1 LCPVLA
7 WPPGLGGRLTLP
19 RQPAQPLHVHGP
31 PPMRRHR
38 QWLHDEAR
46 RTGSRQRWGRA
57 VDPAGVGTE
66 VWYHIWRGVRY
77 LQARQRALPATC
89 AGRDRVVQTR
99 ESIGF
104 IGLGQMGM
112 GMARNLLAAGYDV
125 LAYDVATAP
134 LERFVDQGGR
144 RAAHPAQIGAACQ
157 RVLVMVVNGE
167 QVEAVVQ
174 GEHGL
179 LQTMTS
185 GSILVCSTIAL
196 ADLHRVAER
205 AAAQGVAVIDSPVSG
220 GVEGAAEGTLTI
232 FCGGDP
238 AIVEAH
244 RPLLQVVGAHVAHLG
259 PLGAGLVG
267 KLANNLILGV
277 GRLAI
282 AEAMAVAKKA
292 GVPLD
297 TLYQTLKTCTA
308 DSRLLRALEGA
319 VLRGEYPPVT
329 FHAVKDLSAAVD
341 SGRSVQQAMPVT
353 SLSLALYQLADDK
366 LGGLRTSTEVV
377 RYFLED

>member
-1 LCPVLA
+1 
-7 WPPGLGGRLTLP
+7 
-19 RQPAQPLHVHGP
+19 
-31 PPMRRHR
+31 
-38 QWLHDEAR
+38 
-46 RTGSRQRWGRA
+46 
-57 VDPAGVGTE
+57 
-66 VWYHIWRGVRY
+66 
-77 LQARQRALPATC
+77 
-89 AGRDRVVQTR
+89 
-99 ESIGF
+99 
-104 IGLGQMGM
+104 M

-134 LERFVDQGGR
+134 LERFVEQGGR

-174 GEHGL
+174 SEHGL

-205 AAAQGVAVIDSPVSG
+205 ATAQGVAVIDSPVSG

-282 AEAMAVAKKA
+282 AEAMAMAKKA

-353 SLSLALYQLADDK
+353 SLSLALYQLANDK

>member
-1 LCPVLA
+1 
-7 WPPGLGGRLTLP
+7 
-19 RQPAQPLHVHGP
+19 
-31 PPMRRHR
+31 M
-38 QWLHDEAR
+38 
-46 RTGSRQRWGRA
+46 
-57 VDPAGVGTE
+57 
-66 VWYHIWRGVRY
+66 
-77 LQARQRALPATC
+77 
-89 AGRDRVVQTR
+89 VQTR

-125 LAYDVATAP
+125 LAYDVATPP
-134 LERFVDQGGR
+134 LERFVGQGGR
-144 RAAHPAQIGAACQ
+144 QASHPAQIGAECQ
-157 RVLVMVVNGE
+157 RVLVMVVNGA

-179 LQTMTS
+179 LQTMTR
-185 GSILVCSTIAL
+185 GTILVCSTIAL
-196 ADLHRVAER
+196 AELHRVAER
-205 AAAQGVAVIDSPVSG
+205 AAAQGVTVIDTPVSG

-238 AIVEAH
+238 ASVEAH
-244 RPLLQVVGAHVAHLG
+244 RSILQVVGAHVAHLG
-259 PLGAGLVG
+259 PLGAGLIG

-282 AEAMAVAKKA
+282 AEAMAMAKKA

-319 VLRGEYPPVT
+319 VVRGEYPPVT
-329 FHAVKDLSAAVD
+329 FHALKDLSAAVE

-377 RYFLED
+377 RYFLDD

>member
-1 LCPVLA
+1 
-7 WPPGLGGRLTLP
+7 
-19 RQPAQPLHVHGP
+19 
-31 PPMRRHR
+31 M
-38 QWLHDEAR
+38 
-46 RTGSRQRWGRA
+46 
-57 VDPAGVGTE
+57 
-66 VWYHIWRGVRY
+66 
-77 LQARQRALPATC
+77 
-89 AGRDRVVQTR
+89 VQTR
-99 ESIGF
+99 ECIGF

-144 RAAHPAQIGAACQ
+144 QAAHPAQIGAACQ

-259 PLGAGLVG
+259 PLGAGVVG

-282 AEAMAVAKKA
+282 AEAMAMAKKA

-353 SLSLALYQLADDK
+353 SLSLALYQLADAK

-377 RYFLED
+377 RSFLED

>member
-1 LCPVLA
+1 
-7 WPPGLGGRLTLP
+7 
-19 RQPAQPLHVHGP
+19 
-31 PPMRRHR
+31 
-38 QWLHDEAR
+38 
-46 RTGSRQRWGRA
+46 
-57 VDPAGVGTE
+57 
-66 VWYHIWRGVRY
+66 
-77 LQARQRALPATC
+77 
-89 AGRDRVVQTR
+89 VVQTR

-134 LERFVDQGGR
+134 LERFVGQGGR
-144 RAAHPAQIGAACQ
+144 RAAHPAQIGAECQ
-157 RVLVMVVNGE
+157 CVLVMVVNGA

-174 GEHGL
+174 GEQGL
-179 LQTMTS
+179 LQTMTR
-185 GSILVCSTIAL
+185 GTILVCSTIAL
-196 ADLHRVAER
+196 AELHRVAAH
-205 AAAQGVAVIDSPVSG
+205 AAAQGVSVIDTPVSG
-220 GVEGAAEGTLTI
+220 GVDGAAEGTLTI

-238 AIVEAH
+238 TSVEAH
-244 RPLLQVVGAHVAHLG
+244 RPVLQVVGAHVAHVG

-282 AEAMAVAKKA
+282 AEAMAMAKKA

-308 DSRLLRALEGA
+308 DSRLLRSMEGA

-329 FHAVKDLSAAVD
+329 AHAVKDLGAAVD

>member
-1 LCPVLA
+1 MV
-7 WPPGLGGRLTLP
+7 
-19 RQPAQPLHVHGP
+19 
-31 PPMRRHR
+31 
-38 QWLHDEAR
+38 
-46 RTGSRQRWGRA
+46 S
-57 VDPAGVGTE
+57 
-66 VWYHIWRGVRY
+66 
-77 LQARQRALPATC
+77 
-89 AGRDRVVQTR
+89 TR

-125 LAYDVATAP
+125 LAYDVATPP
-134 LERFVDQGGR
+134 LERFVGQGGR
-144 RAAHPAQIGAACQ
+144 QASHPAQIGAECQ
-157 RVLVMVVNGE
+157 RVLVMVVNGA
-167 QVEAVVQ
+167 QVEEVVQ

-179 LQTMTS
+179 LQTMTR
-185 GSILVCSTIAL
+185 GTILVCSTIAL
-196 ADLHRVAER
+196 TELHRVAAR
-205 AAAQGVAVIDSPVSG
+205 ATAQGVTVIDSPVSG

-232 FCGGDP
+232 FCGGAP
-238 AIVEAH
+238 EVVEAH

-282 AEAMAVAKKA
+282 AEAMAMAKKA

-297 TLYQTLKTCTA
+297 VLYQTLKTGTA

-329 FHAVKDLSAAVD
+329 FHALKDLSAAVD
-341 SGRSVQQAMPVT
+341 SGQSVQQAMPVT
-353 SLSLALYQLADDK
+353 SLSLALYQLANDK
-366 LGGLRTSTEVV
+366 LGELRTSTEVV
-377 RYFLED
+377 RYFLND

>member
-1 LCPVLA
+1 
-7 WPPGLGGRLTLP
+7 
-19 RQPAQPLHVHGP
+19 
-31 PPMRRHR
+31 
-38 QWLHDEAR
+38 
-46 RTGSRQRWGRA
+46 
-57 VDPAGVGTE
+57 
-66 VWYHIWRGVRY
+66 
-77 LQARQRALPATC
+77 
-89 AGRDRVVQTR
+89 
-99 ESIGF
+99 
-104 IGLGQMGM
+104 MGM
-112 GMARNLLAAGYDV
+112 GVARNRLAACYDV
-125 LAYDVATAP
+125 LAYDVAMAP

-196 ADLHRVAER
+196 ADLHRVAAR

-238 AIVEAH
+238 ALVEAH
-244 RPLLQVVGAHVAHLG
+244 RLLLQVVGAHVAHVG
-259 PLGAGLVG
+259 PLGAGVVG

-282 AEAMAVAKKA
+282 AEAMAMAKKA

-353 SLSLALYQLADDK
+353 SLSVALSQRADAK
-366 LGGLRTSTEVV
+366 LDGLRTSTDVV

>member
-1 LCPVLA
+1 
-7 WPPGLGGRLTLP
+7 
-19 RQPAQPLHVHGP
+19 
-31 PPMRRHR
+31 
-38 QWLHDEAR
+38 
-46 RTGSRQRWGRA
+46 
-57 VDPAGVGTE
+57 
-66 VWYHIWRGVRY
+66 
-77 LQARQRALPATC
+77 
-89 AGRDRVVQTR
+89 VVSTR

-125 LAYDVATAP
+125 LVYDVATAP
-134 LERFVDQGGR
+134 LERFVEQGGR

-157 RVLVMVVNGE
+157 RVLVMVVHGA
-167 QVEAVVQ
+167 QVEEVVQ
-174 GEHGL
+174 GAHGL
-179 LQTMTS
+179 LQTMTR
-185 GSILVCSTIAL
+185 GTILVCSTIAL
-196 ADLHRVAER
+196 AELHRVAAR
-205 AAAQGVAVIDSPVSG
+205 ATAQGVTVIDSPVSG

-232 FCGGDP
+232 FCGGEP
-238 AIVEAH
+238 EVVEAH
-244 RPLLQVVGAHVAHLG
+244 RPVLQVVGAHVAHLG

-282 AEAMAVAKKA
+282 AEAMAMAKKA

>member
-1 LCPVLA
+1 
-7 WPPGLGGRLTLP
+7 
-19 RQPAQPLHVHGP
+19 
-31 PPMRRHR
+31 M
-38 QWLHDEAR
+38 
-46 RTGSRQRWGRA
+46 
-57 VDPAGVGTE
+57 
-66 VWYHIWRGVRY
+66 
-77 LQARQRALPATC
+77 
-89 AGRDRVVQTR
+89 VQTR

-125 LAYDVATAP
+125 LAYDVATPP
-134 LERFVDQGGR
+134 LERFVGQSGR
-144 RAAHPAQIGAACQ
+144 QASHPAQIGAACQ
-157 RVLVMVVNGE
+157 RVLVMVVNGA

-179 LQTMTS
+179 LQTMTR
-185 GSILVCSTIAL
+185 GTILVCSTIAL
-196 ADLHRVAER
+196 AELHRVAER
-205 AAAQGVAVIDSPVSG
+205 AAAQGVTVIDTPVSG

-238 AIVEAH
+238 ASVEAH
-244 RPLLQVVGAHVAHLG
+244 RSILQVVGAHVAHLG
-259 PLGAGLVG
+259 PLGAGLIG

-282 AEAMAVAKKA
+282 AEAMAMAKKA

-329 FHAVKDLSAAVD
+329 FHALKDLTFH
-341 SGRSVQQAMPVT
+341 PI
-353 SLSLALYQLADDK
+353 
-366 LGGLRTSTEVV
+366 
-377 RYFLED
+377 

>member
-1 LCPVLA
+1 
-7 WPPGLGGRLTLP
+7 
-19 RQPAQPLHVHGP
+19 
-31 PPMRRHR
+31 
-38 QWLHDEAR
+38 
-46 RTGSRQRWGRA
+46 
-57 VDPAGVGTE
+57 
-66 VWYHIWRGVRY
+66 
-77 LQARQRALPATC
+77 
-89 AGRDRVVQTR
+89 VVQTR

-144 RAAHPAQIGAACQ
+144 QAAHPAQIGAACQ

-196 ADLHRVAER
+196 ADLHRVAAR

-282 AEAMAVAKKA
+282 AEAMAMAKKA
-292 GVPLD
+292 EVPLD

>member
-1 LCPVLA
+1 
-7 WPPGLGGRLTLP
+7 
-19 RQPAQPLHVHGP
+19 
-31 PPMRRHR
+31 
-38 QWLHDEAR
+38 
-46 RTGSRQRWGRA
+46 
-57 VDPAGVGTE
+57 
-66 VWYHIWRGVRY
+66 
-77 LQARQRALPATC
+77 
-89 AGRDRVVQTR
+89 VVQTR

-144 RAAHPAQIGAACQ
+144 QAAHPAQIGAACQ
-157 RVLVMVVNGE
+157 RVPVMVVNGA
-167 QVEAVVQ
+167 QVEAVMQ

-244 RPLLQVVGAHVAHLG
+244 RPLLQVVGTHVAHLG

-282 AEAMAVAKKA
+282 AEAMAMAKKA
-292 GVPLD
+292 EVPLD

-353 SLSLALYQLADDK
+353 SLSLALYQLADAK